1 MCCTLPAKLTAVGGN
16 RTYQQVFRDRGTGQ
30 ESKGRCSQSEE
41 ETKMTKEMEK
51 NALNQDELEQKARA
65 GLLKKEREKH

>member
-1 MCCTLPAKLTAVGGN
+1 
-16 RTYQQVFRDRGTGQ
+16 
-30 ESKGRCSQSEE
+30 
-41 ETKMTKEMEK
+41 MTKEMEK